1 MNQSPSFKGFQSI
14 YSDASFFIALFSKR
28 DSKHKRALQLFNELK
43 DRRINIYTCWFI
55 ISEAMTILLYHYSYS
70 EALAFNES
78 LDLYKIIYPEKSHY
92 YEALSLF
99 NRYAIDKRISFIDA
113 LSKVIISQKLN
124 QIPAISFDRDFKTL
138 GLTTIS

>member
-1 MNQSPSFKGFQSI
+1 MNQSLFFEGFQSI

-28 DSKHKRALQLFNELK
+28 DSRHKRAFQLFNEIK
-43 DRRINIYTCWFI
+43 DKKINIYTCWFI
-55 ISEAMTILLYHYSYS
+55 ISEAMTVLLYHYGYA

-99 NRYAIDKRISFIDA
+99 NRYAIDKKISFIDV
-113 LSKVIISQKLN
+113 LSQVIISQKLN
-124 QIPAISFDRDFKTL
+124 QIPALSFDKDFKSL

>member
-1 MNQSPSFKGFQSI
+1 
-14 YSDASFFIALFSKR
+14 
-28 DSKHKRALQLFNELK
+28 
-43 DRRINIYTCWFI
+43 
-55 ISEAMTILLYHYSYS
+55 MTILLYHYSYS

-78 LDLYKIIYPEKSHY
+78 LDLYRIVYPDKSHY
-92 YEALSLF
+92 YEALTLF

-124 QIPAISFDRDFKTL
+124 QIPAISFDKDFKTL